1 MAVYDS
7 SVGRTETGEGIGSLI
22 PDAERREI
30 LQDVAA
36 SSAVMQLARK
46 VQLSTKYENQPVLSA
61 LPQAYWVDGDDGLK
75 ETTKQEWE
83 NKRLVAEEL
92 AVILPIP
99 DNVVADAS
107 YDLWAEVRPRLVEA
121 IGKKLDQAVLFGT
134 DAPASWDPS
143 VHEAA
148 VTAGQTVD
156 VGTGVDVAEDISN
169 GMGLVE
175 AGDYDVNGFAA
186 RKRLKADLRN
196 LRDANNNVIFNPSL
210 TAGTPGTLFGEPII
224 YSDANGA
231 WRTEGVDLIGGDWSK
246 LVVGIRQDITFQLFS
261 EGVIS
266 DGSGNVVLNLMQQDA
281 KALRV
286 VARYAYT
293 IANPISSNSGDA
305 RFPFFVLET
314 TEGS

>member
-7 SVGRTETGEGIGSLI
+7 SISRTETGEGVGSLI
-22 PDAERREI
+22 PDAERKEI
-30 LQDVAA
+30 LQDVTAA
-36 SSAVMQLARK
+36 SAALQLGRK

-75 ETTKQEWE
+75 QTTTQEWE

-99 DNVVADAS
+99 DNVVADSS

-134 DAPASWDPS
+134 DAPASWEPS
-143 VHEAA
+143 IHEAA
-148 VTAGQTVD
+148 VTAGNTVD
-156 VGTGVDVAEDISN
+156 VGTGVDIAADISE
-169 GMGLVE
+169 GMALVE
-175 AGDYDVNGFAA
+175 AGDYEVNGFAA
-186 RKRLKADLRN
+186 RNRLKADLRGM
-196 LRDANNNVIFNPSL
+196 RDQNDGLLFQPSFQ
-210 TAGTPGTLFGEPII
+210 AGTPATLYGEPIV

-246 LVVGIRQDITFQLFS
+246 LVVGIRQDITFKLFT

-266 DGSGNVVLNLMQQDA
+266 DASGNVVLNLMQQDA

-286 VARYAYT
+286 VARYAYS
-293 IANPISSNSGDA
+293 IANPISSNSGDD
-305 RFPFFVLET
+305 RFPFFALET